1 MGVLTKKP
9 KTFDVQFSDPN
20 KSAYSGGDK
29 VAGRVI
35 VEVAEVVQISA
46 VKLFGIG
53 CAKVDYNKGKM
64 HCRDE
69 IEYLKYEEVLHL
81 DHQPTDADG
90 SITLR
95 PGNRYEFMFGFELPQ
110 AGCLVSS
117 YVGKFGSVQYYVKAV
132 IEKSSQPYAEC
143 KRYFE
148 VVEPIDVNTQELMD
162 PVTGAKQ
169 KKVTCMFIPDGSV
182 SVSARIGRKGYCEG
196 EDICIDAQFENSC
209 SRIVV
214 PKAAIIA
221 KHIYRANGRT
231 KEFHK
236 KLTSV
241 RGDHIISGMC
251 DVWQGRVL
259 PVPKLKPTILGCDI
273 IHVDYF
279 LRIYLHIPGSE
290 KLILDLPLV
299 IGTIPYSGMNS
310 RTSSMSSQDS
320 SDTSSTCLSL
330 PSCPPSYSEISQ
342 DNRMDS
348 SFIPLLNDYDE
359 DDSPI
364 FMHSSE
370 YHLPPSP
377 PAYTEQ
383 N

>member
-320 SDTSSTCLSL
+320 SDTSSTCVSL
-330 PSCPPSYSEISQ
+330 PSCPPSYSEISK

-364 FMHSSE
+364 FMRSSE

>member
-46 VKLFGIG
+46 VKLFGNG

-169 KKVTCMFIPDGSV
+169 QKVTCMFIPDGSV

-320 SDTSSTCLSL
+320 SDTSSTCVSL
-330 PSCPPSYSEISQ
+330 PSCPPSYSEISK

-364 FMHSSE
+364 FMRSSK

>member
-320 SDTSSTCLSL
+320 SDTSSTCVSL
-330 PSCPPSYSEISQ
+330 PSCPPSYSEISK

-364 FMHSSE
+364 FMRSTE